1 MALIFLLLMLA
12 VMPSSTSAARKAK
25 RQNDFWGS
33 WGEWSECSRS
43 CGGGV
48 SIRPRR
54 CYSQR
59 TDGGSSCIG
68 PTRSYRSCN
77 VQNCP
82 EGSKDFRAE
91 QCAVFDGT
99 EFQGKRYKWL
109 PYYGAPNKC
118 ELNCIPKGENFYY
131 KHKEAVTDGTP
142 CEPGKHDIC
151 VEGACQAVGC
161 DNMLDSSK
169 KEDKC
174 LQCGGDG
181 RACFEVKGLFDVPNL
196 PKGYNQ
202 ILIIPVGAT
211 SIWIKEATPTKNFLA
226 IKNVRGAYYLNGH
239 WTIEFSRALHIA
251 STVVHYDRG
260 SEGDLAPEL
269 LHARGPTT
277 EPLVIELIS
286 QEPNRGVHYEY
297 YLPFQRPRSGYS
309 WGYGSWGECSAE
321 CGGGYQSRLVFCTI
335 DNEEYPDY
343 MCRDKPQPENNRTCG
358 LQSCPQTKRISYL
371 YLAGAW
377 SRNRAWSL
385 QTKSWK
391 VGDWGAC
398 SASCGGGTQTR
409 SVYCVSYNGHS
420 SQDAEDDAEC
430 ASLRERPRSTQPCN
444 MRQCA
449 TWTTGPWSEC
459 SASCGEG
466 IQTRTVSCR
475 ALLGSRTLDVACL
488 TEPKPPQTQPCV
500 GENCIQEIGW
510 HIGDWGLCSKS
521 CDSGIRTRQVICADG
536 DSKFYNHEM
545 CQAIQPQIPT
555 MLGSCNTQ
563 PCHLPQQVPSMQ
575 DATGYD
581 INRQSLLTR
590 YNPEHGATVSRSERI
605 IQAGSTTHHQL
616 QPKEDH
622 SSNFL
627 PLRWE
632 SSLSSSASRHFNS
645 HQNIGTEVQDCSQ
658 SPHGCCSDGHTAAA
672 GPFGQGCPLD
682 PCHLSR
688 YGCCPDGIS
697 PSQGPNK
704 EGCTQYY
711 SDVYASRVLSQQR
724 PTEECRSSMYGCCY
738 DNVASASGPQGEGC
752 LNRPSQAYPVNCL
765 LPSAHGP
772 CTDWTTRWYFVND
785 AGKCNR
791 FWYGGCH
798 GNKNNFA
805 SEEECVK
812 TCHGSVGRSDVRH
825 HHHVAAPN
833 SHSST
838 HLRDVQGQQS
848 VRGAISHS
856 HGGGAALPAQAGSE
870 THSALHHSERVWGRT
885 MVIDALPESQQ
896 RTGMLD
902 GQQHGSHQSAAHGER
917 RMDPANPLHG
927 LGETVISG
935 RSERRLTVN
944 GQTVHHDREDWR
956 RESGADGSIVNGFEH
971 QDPPS
976 SSFQHSLNRVLLDGS
991 ESSAVEAG
999 LGQSIRLLCKAGN
1012 ARFSRVE
1019 WQKDGRPVSSDRH
1032 TYQSD
1037 SSLVISQ
1044 LRAEDAGTYMC
1055 IISNGRTERRQIE
1068 LRIKEI
1074 PGSAAAQG
1082 TRHQLTHGQNHQH
1095 RGFGTGV
1102 SSGQSLVSTI
1112 RPHIIYRL
1120 KMSKNEPSV
1129 VDANIGERVRLPCR
1143 VEASPSLT
1151 IKWQKDGQP
1160 ISSPRYRQQS
1170 DGALVL
1176 SRLAAEDAG
1185 FFTCIASNGQDQD
1198 QRRIQIR
1205 PRGELRISDLQ
1216 PNLSVSEG
1224 ETARLQCVV
1233 TGNNVNIRWS
1243 RNGVPVRADGSHVQ
1257 MSQDG
1262 SLLINNVQIGDEGSY
1277 TCNAYSGSNSVSA
1290 STHVKV
1296 IKRRPEVAA
1305 SFPVDLS
1312 RECVDQPHLA
1322 NCDLILQAQLCSNEY
1337 YSSFCCASCSRHH
1350 G

>member
-1 MALIFLLLMLA
+1 MVYVFLLLMVA
-12 VMPSSTSAARKAK
+12 VMPSSISAARISK

-33 WGEWSECSRS
+33 WGEWGECSRS

-48 SIRPRR
+48 SIRQRR

-77 VQNCP
+77 IQNCP
-82 EGSKDFRAE
+82 VGSRDFRAE
-91 QCAVFDGT
+91 QCAEFDGM

-131 KHKEAVTDGTP
+131 RHKEAVTDGTP
-142 CEPGKHDIC
+142 CEPGKRDVC

-161 DNMLDSSK
+161 DNMLDSFK

-174 LQCGGDG
+174 LQCGGNG

-196 PKGYNQ
+196 PKGYNP
-202 ILIIPVGAT
+202 IFIIPMGAT
-211 SIWIKEATPTKNFLA
+211 SIQIKEATPTRNFLA
-226 IKNVRGAYYLNGH
+226 IKNVRGEYYLNGH
-239 WTIEFSRALHIA
+239 WTVEFSRALHIA

-277 EPLVIELIS
+277 EPLLIELIS
-286 QEPNRGVHYEY
+286 QEPNQGIYYEY
-297 YLPFQRPRSGYS
+297 YLPFQRPGSSYN

-343 MCRDKPQPENNRTCG
+343 MCRDKPQPENNRTCS
-358 LQSCPQTKRISYL
+358 LQSCPQTKR
-371 YLAGAW
+371 
-377 SRNRAWSL
+377 
-385 QTKSWK
+385 WK
-391 VGDWGAC
+391 TGNWGAC
-398 SASCGGGTQTR
+398 SATCGGGTQTR
-409 SVYCVSYNGHS
+409 SVYCVSSNGHS
-420 SQDAEDDAEC
+420 SQEAVDDAEC
-430 ASLRERPRSTQPCN
+430 ASLREKPRSTQPCN

-449 TWTTGPWSEC
+449 MWTTGPWSEC
-459 SASCGEG
+459 SASCGKG
-466 IQTRTVSCR
+466 IQTRTVSCS
-475 ALLGSRTLDVACL
+475 AALGSQTLDVACL
-488 TEPKPPQTQPCV
+488 TEPKPPHTQPCT

-521 CDSGIRTRQVICADG
+521 CDSGVRTRQVICADG
-536 DSKFYNHEM
+536 NSKFYNHEM
-545 CQAIQPQIPT
+545 CQAIQSQIPT

-590 YNPEHGATVSRSERI
+590 YNPEHGTTVSRSERI
-605 IQAGSTTHHQL
+605 IQAGSTTHHRL

-632 SSLSSSASRHFNS
+632 SNSHSSASHHFSS
-645 HQNIGTEVQDCSQ
+645 HHNVGTKVQDCSQ

-672 GPFGQGCPLD
+672 GPFGQGCPLES
-682 PCHLSR
+682 CHQSR
-688 YGCCPDGIS
+688 HGCCPDGIS

-704 EGCTQYY
+704 EGCALYY
-711 SDVYASRVLSQQR
+711 SDSHVNRNEPAGASPTVRVSRVLSQPR
-724 PTEECRSSMYGCCY
+724 PAEECRGSMYGCCY

-752 LNRPSQAYPVNCL
+752 PNRPSPSYPVSCQ

-772 CTDWTTRWYFVND
+772 CTDWTTRWYFVHD
-785 AGKCNR
+785 VGKCNR

-805 SEEECVK
+805 TEEECMK
-812 TCHGSVGRSDVRH
+812 GCSGSAGRSDVRH
-825 HHHVAAPN
+825 HSHAAFPN
-833 SHSST
+833 VHSGSH
-838 HLRDVQGQQS
+838 Q
-848 VRGAISHS
+848 RGAQEWHSARGVVSHS
-856 HGGGAALPAQAGSE
+856 HGEEAALPAQAGSE
-870 THSALHHSERVWGRT
+870 THSARHHSERSWGRT
-885 MVIDALPESQQ
+885 LIIDALGESQQ
-896 RTGMLD
+896 GAGMLD
-902 GQQHGSHQSAAHGER
+902 GQQQGSHQSAAHGER
-917 RMDPANPLHG
+917 RKDPANHLHS
-927 LGETVISG
+927 LGETGIS
-935 RSERRLTVN
+935 EKRLTVN
-944 GQTVHHDREDWR
+944 GQNIHRE
-956 RESGADGSIVNGFEH
+956 REEWKRHSGAEGSIVHRFEH
-971 QDPPS
+971 QDPS
-976 SSFQHSLNRVLLDGS
+976 RSFFQYSLNRVTLDGS

-1012 ARFSRVE
+1012 SHFSSVV
-1019 WQKDGRPVSSDRH
+1019 WQKDGQPLSSDRH
-1032 TYQSD
+1032 SYQSD
-1037 SSLVISQ
+1037 NSLVISQ

-1055 IISNGRTERRQIE
+1055 IISNGRIERRQIE
-1068 LRIKEI
+1068 LRIKET
-1074 PGSAAAQG
+1074 PGSAATQG
-1082 TRHQLTHGQNHQH
+1082 TRHPLIHGQIHQH
-1095 RGFGTGV
+1095 RVPDTGI
-1102 SSGQSLVSTI
+1102 SGRQSLASSVH
-1112 RPHIIYRL
+1112 PNIIYRL
-1120 KMSKNEPSV
+1120 KMYKNEPTV

-1151 IKWQKDGQP
+1151 IEWQKDGQP
-1160 ISSPRYRQQS
+1160 ISSPRHRQQS
-1170 DGALVL
+1170 DGALVI

-1198 QRRIQIR
+1198 QRRIRIR
-1205 PRGELRISDLQ
+1205 PRGELRISDLP

-1224 ETARLQCVV
+1224 ETAHLRCVV
-1233 TGNNVNIRWS
+1233 RGNNVNVRWS
-1243 RNGVPVRADGSHVQ
+1243 RNGVPVRADGSRVQ

-1262 SLLINNVQIGDEGSY
+1262 SLLINNVQTGDEGSY

-1290 STHVKV
+1290 STHVQVLK
-1296 IKRRPEVAA
+1296 KMPEVHAP
-1305 SFPVDLS
+1305 FPVDTG

-1322 NCDLILQAQLCSNEY
+1322 NCDLIVQAQLCSNEY